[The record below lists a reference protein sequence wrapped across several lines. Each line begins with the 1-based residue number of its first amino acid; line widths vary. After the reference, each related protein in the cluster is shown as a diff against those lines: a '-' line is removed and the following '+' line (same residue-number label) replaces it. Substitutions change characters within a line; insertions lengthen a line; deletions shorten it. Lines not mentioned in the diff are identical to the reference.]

1 MNGGTR
7 YHVINKSCTSAHYAR
22 APYISARHS
31 DNMAFR
37 KYPLETLPLYK
48 HTCVG
53 RVARGIGKGEIG
65 TRALYQGSMPRF
77 LIKSINTR
85 WMEESIYRLYICS
98 VPSSARFVSCLSCDT
113 TPFSRICF
121 LRTLRNLSAMRNWKS
136 MAPLEHNHSES
147 HTHITQFISFVMVI
161 GANLCSPQLV
171 AQSIKYYDVI
181 CMWNSL
187 ISLRFSVFFSF
198 FSSSVYLLKLAWV
211 LCRKC
216 ELWLSFQID
225 AIT

>member
-1 MNGGTR
+1 MNGGVDLQTL
-7 YHVINKSCTSAHYAR
+7 YLLCAVVG
-22 APYISARHS
+22 
-31 DNMAFR
+31 AFCIMSIMWH
-37 KYPLETLPLYK
+37 
-48 HTCVG
+48 HTIFENLFLADAKKLVCHAKLKIDG
-53 RVARGIGKGEIG
+53 A
-65 TRALYQGSMPRF
+65 TRAQSFG
-77 LIKSINTR
+77 NT
-85 WMEESIYRLYICS
+85 
-98 VPSSARFVSCLSCDT
+98 
-113 TPFSRICF
+113 
-121 LRTLRNLSAMRNWKS
+121 
-136 MAPLEHNHSES
+136 
-147 HTHITQFISFVMVI
+147 HTHITQFISHFFRLI

-211 LCRKC
+211 LCTKC